1 MAEEE
6 VVVVTGVMRG
16 GVRMVITGGTPG
28 SEVEDLMEVVLLAV
42 VEEVA
47 RGGAAVVV
55 GEGTNTFHRL
65 LNGAVEVEEVQEAGA
80 MDKIGVEW
88 QSLQAPDIEV
98 PGSPFHQIGMI
109 GSPQHQHQQS
119 PPQQPQCLHVV
130 KVRRLRGLPQVRPLV
145 SPNR

>member
-6 VVVVTGVMRG
+6 AVVTGVMTG
-16 GVRMVITGGTPG
+16 GVRMGTIGGTQE
-28 SEVEDLMEVVLLAV
+28 SEVEELMEVVLLAV

-98 PGSPFHQIGMI
+98 PGSPFHQIGMT
-109 GSPQHQHQQS
+109 GSPQHQHQQQ
-119 PPQQPQCLHVV
+119 PPQRLQYLHVV
-130 KVRRLRGLPQVRPLV
+130 KARRLRGLHQVRPLV
-145 SPNR
+145 NLNL